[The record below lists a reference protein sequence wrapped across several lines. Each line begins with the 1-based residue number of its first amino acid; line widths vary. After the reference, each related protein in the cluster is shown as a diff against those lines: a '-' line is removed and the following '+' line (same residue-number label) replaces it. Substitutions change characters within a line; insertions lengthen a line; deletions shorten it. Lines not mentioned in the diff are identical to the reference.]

1 VRLRGLIFVAC
12 IAWASL
18 ALADERS
25 DFEKARV
32 AYLKK
37 DYVEADARF
46 RAMLDPTTG
55 TVKTPDLVHEAQFCW
70 GATLYA
76 KKDYTGAHAIWE
88 RVIRDTKGQYQPD
101 PLTYP
106 TDVIND
112 FIDEKTRLNTA
123 ILQQQAQE
131 AAEAA
136 AQRKRDAEERA
147 RLQARV
153 KELEKLTAEETV
165 ETKSSRLVAM
175 LPFGIGQFQNR
186 STGLGWFFLLTESA
200 TVLGTVALFI
210 PYRYNVDQYNAVQS
224 NNAVF
229 WTPHYRQTLAN
240 QYALVAQDL
249 RTADLIT
256 IGVLGAL
263 MIGGIVEAQI
273 DYKPSFEY
281 KRPRKKAA
289 SIWPSFAPMT
299 GGAQMGLQGRF

>member
-1 VRLRGLIFVAC
+1 MRLRSLIFVAC
-12 IAWASL
+12 FAWASL

-153 KELEKLTAEETV
+153 KELEKLTQEETV
-165 ETKSSRLVAM
+165 ETKNSRLVAM

-200 TVLGTVALFI
+200 AVLTTVALFI
-210 PYRYNVDQYNAVQS
+210 PYRYNIDQYNAVL
-224 NNAVF
+224 ADP
-229 WTPHYRQTLAN
+229 TPLPPSSRQDLAN
-240 QYALVAQDL
+240 RYALVAQDV

-289 SIWPSFAPMT
+289 AIWPSFAPMA